1 MEMEEDYPS
10 FVFFVCPPACYCAG
24 ISLPLLSPPGDALPA
39 LPAHAALPCQ
49 AMPMLPSPC
58 PGNACAAFPTWW
70 CSPCS
75 PCPGNAL
82 PASLPR
88 GAGVAQGRGRC
99 PHTRCRARAAVC
111 TSGEFLAP
119 SLLFLPFFAL
129 SEGREGNTIGQFAR
143 FGIRET
149 GAPLEPKKIPKRTSR
164 RTVVRTQKRTS
175 KRTRPGGGI
184 SRPPLSRK
192 RLPAPSPHLPGSTP
206 EPHVPNAPTTALG
219 KALRGVSG
227 ATQHPGLVCIPRGLR
242 RAHSVSSENKK
253 SPAHHEQGLW
263 VGIHSTNVTTLFTL
277 PALRPTPA

>member
-99 PHTRCRARAAVC
+99 PGARALPRGAGVALTPGAALVLRSAPAVN
-111 TSGEFLAP
+111 
-119 SLLFLPFFAL
+119 SLPLPCFFCRFLP
-129 SEGREGNTIGQFAR
+129 
-143 FGIRET
+143 
-149 GAPLEPKKIPKRTSR
+149 
-164 RTVVRTQKRTS
+164 
-175 KRTRPGGGI
+175 
-184 SRPPLSRK
+184 
-192 RLPAPSPHLPGSTP
+192 
-206 EPHVPNAPTTALG
+206 
-219 KALRGVSG
+219 
-227 ATQHPGLVCIPRGLR
+227 
-242 RAHSVSSENKK
+242 
-253 SPAHHEQGLW
+253 
-263 VGIHSTNVTTLFTL
+263 
-277 PALRPTPA
+277 